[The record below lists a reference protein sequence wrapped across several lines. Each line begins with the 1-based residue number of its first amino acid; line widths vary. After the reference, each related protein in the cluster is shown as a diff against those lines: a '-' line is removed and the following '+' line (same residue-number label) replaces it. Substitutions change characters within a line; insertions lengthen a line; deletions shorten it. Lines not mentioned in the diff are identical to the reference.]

1 MADEIA
7 AENKREA
14 KGKRAVAAGH
24 ICIDI
29 TPLFPKGSTGEAGRI
44 LAPGQLVQME
54 GVNIHPGGAVA
65 KTGLAMKHLGV
76 DVRLMGKI
84 GKMNWEPL
92 SLTVWR
98 NTGG

>member
-54 GVNIHPGGAVA
+54 G
-65 KTGLAMKHLGV
+65 
-76 DVRLMGKI
+76 
-84 GKMNWEPL
+84 
-92 SLTVWR
+92 
-98 NTGG
+98 